1 MRRGVV
7 VVFLEKGAS
16 KYEPLWALPT
26 YLATINTSLVETFTF
41 AITHPGSRGKLLSGC
56 LIAKVSVSTSE
67 PSRRS
72 G

>member
-1 MRRGVV
+1 MHRGAL

-41 AITHPGSRGKLLSGC
+41 AITQPGTCRGSFCRG
-56 LIAKVSVSTSE
+56 A
-67 PSRRS
+67 
-72 G
+72 